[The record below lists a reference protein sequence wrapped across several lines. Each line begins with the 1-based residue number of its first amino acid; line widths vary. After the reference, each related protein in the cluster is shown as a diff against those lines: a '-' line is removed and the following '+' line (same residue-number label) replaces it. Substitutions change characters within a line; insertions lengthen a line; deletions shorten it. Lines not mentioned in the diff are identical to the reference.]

1 MQTVDRF
8 GIFERLKHS
17 IQLLACS
24 SEIQLKMLPQFVC
37 KADELA
43 LDFDNW
49 REVALGNFRSE
60 LTAHQL
66 SCLDA
71 IDSRFSELTR
81 MGAEIWSEDAVRESS
96 EWKAVR
102 TLAAAALESFGWL
115 LETPPSH
122 ADEFVRGLAVEKSPI
137 TH

>member
-49 REVALGNFRSE
+49 REVALNFRSE
-60 LTAHQL
+60 LTTHQL

-71 IDSRFSELTR
+71 IDSSLSKLTR
-81 MGAEIWSEDAVRESS
+81 TGPESWTEDAVRESG

-102 TLAAAALESFGWL
+102 TLAAAALESFGWP

-122 ADEFVRGLAVEKSPI
+122 ADEFVRGPNC
-137 TH
+137 

>member
-1 MQTVDRF
+1 MKTVVRR

-24 SEIQLKMLPQFVC
+24 PEIQLKMLPQFVR

-43 LDFDNW
+43 LDFDHW
-49 REVALGNFRSE
+49 REVALDNFRSE
-60 LTAHQL
+60 LTSHQL

-71 IDSRFSELTR
+71 IDSTLSELTR
-81 MGAEIWSEDAVRESS
+81 VGTESWTEDAVRESG

-102 TLAAAALESFGWL
+102 TLAVAALDSFGWPL
-115 LETPPSH
+115 KTPPSH
-122 ADEFVRGLAVEKSPI
+122 ADEFVGGPNC
-137 TH
+137 